1 MDHKWVTVDLNEK
14 WWGEPIKTTLMGSDW
29 DRGRGVRINTG
40 EWTTDEW
47 KKYRQVAKAR
57 MDPKDETMMPP
68 VEMHEQIVFM
78 TGTPRRI
85 QTANSGVGWEYST
98 KDIRTAW
105 KWSES
110 WKKNG
115 QRRYIKAIRVQST
128 VAEGGEALDLS
139 KLSTN
144 KARKLGAVATKYNVD
159 NAVVLIKEGC
169 ICVEAEV
176 ELKHDQNEL
185 ANLQWWAE
193 QTRQNCIQERFTGPE
208 GALNLRLEQLVQVV
222 RVAAQEASGSHT
234 TEERVLGV
242 NRRPLWSPVL
252 KAVERERKLLRDM
265 KWAMERYFDTNDEKY
280 LQLAR
285 VRSAEWEVE

>member
-1 MDHKWVTVDLNEK
+1 M
-14 WWGEPIKTTLMGSDW
+14 
-29 DRGRGVRINTG
+29 RARACVR
-40 EWTTDEW
+40 
-47 KKYRQVAKAR
+47 A
-57 MDPKDETMMPP
+57 
-68 VEMHEQIVFM
+68 F
-78 TGTPRRI
+78 
-85 QTANSGVGWEYST
+85 
-98 KDIRTAW
+98 
-105 KWSES
+105 SE
-110 WKKNG
+110 
-115 QRRYIKAIRVQST
+115 
-128 VAEGGEALDLS
+128 L
-139 KLSTN
+139 
-144 KARKLGAVATKYNVD
+144 
-159 NAVVLIKEGC
+159 
-169 ICVEAEV
+169 

-185 ANLQWWAE
+185 ASLQWWAE